1 MKKTYAWSIG
11 IAAAILGWLGSGLYF
26 TEGKTIEPSI
36 ADQRLR
42 DAEVAADRVP
52 TNVKIKSSVARE
64 ITRYS
69 TTSGMTQNK
78 RTVITKTE
86 TTGKIVSRPV
96 ERGDFVKAGALLC
109 EISVED
115 RGAKLAEAEQ
125 RLAQAKI
132 DFLGAQKLRKQGFN
146 SESAIAAAKTALA
159 QAQASVKRNQV
170 QLEKTKVF
178 APFDGIVEEVHLEEG
193 DFVNPGQPCGTVIDL
208 DPMLL
213 TARVSQTEVQE
224 LKTGMRV
231 KGTINDTQ
239 VIFGAIT
246 FIGSQSDAETR
257 TYPIEV
263 QIANEDMKYRSGFSV
278 EIDIP
283 MGETFSHQIS
293 PALLTLDDRGDLGVR
308 VVDEEARVQFYNVS
322 IVAEDLDGV
331 WVSGLPYKT
340 DIITVGQEIVVAGER
355 VTASYSS
362 NQEITSN
369 ISNTIGASSS
379 ARLSP

>member
-1 MKKTYAWSIG
+1 MKRTYAWSIG
-11 IAAAILGWLGSGLYF
+11 IAVAILGWLGSGLYF
-26 TEGKTIEPSI
+26 TEGKSIEPSI

-42 DAEVAADRVP
+42 DAEVAADRIP
-52 TNVKIKSSVARE
+52 TNVKIKSSVAKE

-69 TTSGMTQNK
+69 TTNGKTQNK
-78 RTVITKTE
+78 RTVITRTE

-96 ERGDFVKAGALLC
+96 ERGDFVEAGAVMC

-115 RGAKLAEAEQ
+115 RRAKLAEAEQ
-125 RLAQAKI
+125 RLVQAKI

-146 SESAIAAAKTALA
+146 SESAIAAAKTMLA
-159 QAQASVKRNQV
+159 QAQANLKRSLV
-170 QLEKTKVF
+170 QLEKTKVH
-178 APFDGIVEEVHLEEG
+178 APFDGIVEQVHLEEG
-193 DFVNPGQPCGTVIDL
+193 DFVNPGQACGTVIDL

-224 LKTGMRV
+224 LQTGMRV
-231 KGTINDTQ
+231 RGTINGTQ
-239 VIFGAIT
+239 TIFGAIT

-263 QIANEDMKYRSGFSV
+263 QVANEDLKYRSGFSV

-283 MGETFSHQIS
+283 MGETFAHQIS
-293 PALLTLDDRGDLGVR
+293 PALLTLDDRGDIGIR

-355 VTASYSS
+355 VTASYSP
-362 NQEITSN
+362 NQGITQN